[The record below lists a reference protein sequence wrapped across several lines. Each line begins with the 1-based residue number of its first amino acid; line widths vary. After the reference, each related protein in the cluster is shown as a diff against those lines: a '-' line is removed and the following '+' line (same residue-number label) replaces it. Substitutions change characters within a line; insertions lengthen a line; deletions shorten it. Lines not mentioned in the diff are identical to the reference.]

1 MKHFCI
7 VLLSIVLLGCSS
19 DDDNNAQEST
29 IAGAWN
35 LVNVSG
41 GVTGVDE
48 DIEKGAIVWD
58 FNETTGMVTI
68 NNTITDASFNVLL
81 DSGTY
86 TYSVSAP
93 ADADLLI
100 VNEVNV
106 GSLNLANGA
115 FTVEE
120 TFDDGFTFR
129 FER

>member
-1 MKHFCI
+1 MRHFCI
-7 VLLSIVLLGCSS
+7 VLLSIILFSCSN
-19 DDDNNAQEST
+19 DDDNNAQSSK

-35 LVNVSG
+35 LVRVSG

-48 DIEKGAIVWD
+48 DIEKGLIVWD

-68 NNTITDASFNVLL
+68 NNTITDSSFNVLL

-86 TYSVSAP
+86 TYSISAP
-93 ADADLLI
+93 ADADILI
-100 VNEVNV
+100 VNEIVV
-106 GSLNLANGA
+106 GGINLGNTS

-120 TFDDGFTFR
+120 IFEDGFSFR